1 MEQRSPIRSK
11 PRRKGH
17 AHLRMTPRSHDNQ
30 QNADWTHPVDLIE
43 PEPENPQD
51 LVAEAVGKLLEQVMN
66 RNHPPKELTA
76 ESIAQH
82 LQCSF
87 RNFIAMVYILRP
99 ELLPGDLPQ
108 WRLAEALGCTKAG
121 FSRLCI
127 IWSERL
133 GSKRSGSMKSKAA
146 REKYAM
152 TNRRGQ
158 RGQSHTNP
166 AGIGQHTDQDGKVRT
181 ARIISEAIAAF
192 HAGRP
197 WHQIHKRELRLAGY
211 IGDGDQLT
219 EAGRERMAPNVGD
232 SYERQPTAGCSP

>member
-1 MEQRSPIRSK
+1 
-11 PRRKGH
+11 
-17 AHLRMTPRSHDNQ
+17 MTPPTHNNQ
-30 QNADWTHPVDLIE
+30 RNADWTHPVDLIE
-43 PEPENPQD
+43 PEPENPRD
-51 LVAEAVGKLLEQVMN
+51 MVAEAVGRLLEEVMN

-76 ESIAQH
+76 ESIALH

-121 FSRLCI
+121 LSRLCV
-127 IWSERL
+127 IWSARL
-133 GSKRSGSMKSKAA
+133 GGLRSGAMKSKAA
-146 REKYAM
+146 REKYAE

-166 AGIGQHTDQDGKVRT
+166 AGIGQHTDQDGRART

-211 IGDGDQLT
+211 IGDGDRIT
-219 EAGRERMAPNVGD
+219 EAGRKLIETTV
-232 SYERQPTAGCSP
+232 